1 MTASPRITLFLW
13 RTSIAMTLTKEI
25 QKGVEGL
32 LRVFDNP
39 IVYTLFV
46 TFVAVYSY
54 AIVPKASVGGLKVL
68 FDNVLFKIA
77 FFFVVIL
84 FAYKDPRIAL
94 ILSVIFVL
102 TMQYLQ
108 FSHVPVSRGPKVIP
122 AGTKSSMGPAAPI
135 ELDLDR
141 DFPTTLSE
149 DGTPYE
155 VTQETEAGLPLHPDL
170 IHSGPQAMGEPIQG
184 WEDITDAA
192 PF

>member
-1 MTASPRITLFLW
+1 
-13 RTSIAMTLTKEI
+13 MTLTKQI
-25 QKGVEGL
+25 QKGAEEL

-39 IVYTLFV
+39 IFYTLFV

-54 AIVPKASVGGLKVL
+54 AIVPKASGDLKVL
-68 FDNVLFKIA
+68 FDNVFFKVA

-94 ILSVIFVL
+94 ILSIIFVL

-108 FSHVPVSRGPKVIP
+108 FSDVPASRGPKVIP
-122 AGTKSSMGPAAPI
+122 AGTKASMGPAAPI
-135 ELDLDR
+135 ELDLDK
-141 DFPTTLSE
+141 DFPTTVSE
-149 DGTPYE
+149 DGTMYE
-155 VTQETEAGLPLHPDL
+155 VTKETEAGLPLHPDL

-184 WEDITDAA
+184 WENITDAA

>member
-1 MTASPRITLFLW
+1 
-13 RTSIAMTLTKEI
+13 MTLTKDI
-25 QKGVEGL
+25 QRGVEDL

-54 AIVPKASVGGLKVL
+54 AIVPQASIGGLKVL

-94 ILSVIFVL
+94 ILSIVFVL

-108 FSHVPVSRGPKVIP
+108 FADVPASRGPKVIP
-122 AGTKSSMGPAAPI
+122 AGTKSSLGPAAPI
-135 ELDLDR
+135 ELDLDK
-141 DFPTTLSE
+141 DFPTTVSE
-149 DGTPYE
+149 DGTAYE
-155 VTQETEAGLPLHPDL
+155 ITKETEAGLPLHPDL

-184 WEDITDAA
+184 WDDVSDAA